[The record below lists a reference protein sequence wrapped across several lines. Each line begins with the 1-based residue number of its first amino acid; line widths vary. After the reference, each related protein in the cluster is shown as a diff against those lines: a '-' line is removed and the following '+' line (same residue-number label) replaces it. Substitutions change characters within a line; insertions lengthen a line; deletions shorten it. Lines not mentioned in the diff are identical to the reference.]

1 MVTFLFSLILAPL
14 IVNLLTK
21 LISDWLDSKR
31 GKHSKR

>member
-1 MVTFLFSLILAPL
+1 MKELIITLILAPL
-14 IVNLLTK
+14 MVNILTK